1 MKDIDH
7 IIEQIH
13 DEARTRLEVGEQ
25 VRSSK
30 FKVQSSRFRVQGLKR
45 HHVWRYAAAVV
56 VAVVGIG
63 YLRHVANTTQ
73 QNSQA
78 NTGGQT
84 YAYNITSKGIKVYCE
99 DNCNADEVLER
110 MNNVIEKL

>member
-13 DEARTRLEVGEQ
+13 DEARTRLEEEQ
-25 VRSSK
+25 
-30 FKVQSSRFRVQGLKR
+30 VQSSRFKVQGSKR
-45 HHVWRYAAAVV
+45 HHVWRYAAAAV

-84 YAYNITSKGIKVYCE
+84 YAYNITSQGIKVYCE

>member
-1 MKDIDH
+1 MKDIEQ

-13 DEARTRLEVGEQ
+13 DEARTRLEEEQ
-25 VRSSK
+25 V
-30 FKVQSSRFRVQGLKR
+30 QGSKR
-45 HHVWRYAAAVV
+45 HHIWRYAAATI

-63 YLRHVANTTQ
+63 YLRHVANTPQ

-78 NTGGQT
+78 NTGGRT